1 MVDRRLLFVLAR
13 QDISKT
19 SATAPA
25 ALSCQSVSEEPIHT
39 LNGHPHKHVV
49 RRTGVILNA
58 ESDPDSRG
66 RSGRGS
72 KRSLL
77 SGGKRHNGLGEIV
90 NPGSPRHPRGQRTE
104 KSSEE
109 GGHGG
114 NSDHFFQ
121 DYSSE
126 GVKTDNVQRYKKD
139 MNGYVW
145 VSNRN
150 ERSEEGSQAY
160 V

>member
-1 MVDRRLLFVLAR
+1 MLLAR

-49 RRTGVILNA
+49 RRTGVILDA
-58 ESDPDSRG
+58 ESDPDSRE
-66 RSGRGS
+66 GS
-72 KRSLL
+72 VGSSERSLL
-77 SGGKRHNGLGEIV
+77 SGGKRDSGLGEIV

-104 KSSEE
+104 KSSDE

-114 NSDHFFQ
+114 NSDHFFRGLSGQ
-121 DYSSE
+121 
-126 GVKTDNVQRYKKD
+126 
-139 MNGYVW
+139 
-145 VSNRN
+145 
-150 ERSEEGSQAY
+150 RSE